1 MGLKNTCHHGKGV
14 EQPMTAC
21 NSIYKQTKPPC
32 LMQKSILHCTF
43 GSILYV
49 WVQCMPSCREELN
62 FTFLFFENVSTEGQ
76 ICFSTIN
83 VKKCRVKQFERGS
96 KLQIH
101 ITQPFMCTM
110 PTKIMSIWCNGV
122 EMSQNKTFLLANSL
136 GVLHDCPDPSLCLRH
151 LFSSSVQVHSLIPMS
166 NFSKCASIT
175 CWTKQ
180 RNIQYFIEPS
190 NVSPQSECKEI
201 FISPGGHKGGGI
213 CYVTVFLSKLLLS
226 WKQQYCQYVISC
238 LDQGWHELLHS
249 WVHQEDER

>member
-1 MGLKNTCHHGKGV
+1 MLNAKIN
-14 EQPMTAC
+14 PA
-21 NSIYKQTKPPC
+21 
-32 LMQKSILHCTF
+32 LHIWQHTIC
-43 GSILYV
+43 

-76 ICFSTIN
+76 ICFSTIS

-110 PTKIMSIWCNGV
+110 PTKKCRCDATALKCHRTKHSCWPTAWACYMIVQTPVCAFGI
-122 EMSQNKTFLLANSL
+122 F
-136 GVLHDCPDPSLCLRH
+136 
-151 LFSSSVQVHSLIPMS
+151 FFFSSVQVHSLIPMS

-175 CWTKQ
+175 CWTKR
-180 RNIQYFIEPS
+180 RNIQCFIEPS
-190 NVSPQSECKEI
+190 SVSLQSECKEI

-213 CYVTVFLSKLLLS
+213 CYVTVFLSRLLLS
-226 WKQQYCQYVISC
+226 WKQQYCQNVVSC

-249 WVHQEDER
+249 WVHQEDERSILAGLWDYLLRRK